1 MSLIHNLFFEHPEE
15 NKMTYMQHFFFS
27 TSLGL
32 YFIGC
37 SFKAFTHAFIPCLFI
52 TSSSD
57 VPKELNNLF
66 DIMHRD

>member
-37 SFKAFTHAFIPCLFI
+37 SCKAFIHAFIPSLFI